1 MLGKINK
8 PFFIAEISSNHNG
21 NIHNAKRLIKMAQKN
36 GADAVKLQTYTPGSM
51 TINSRKKYFMIKKG
65 LWKGFSLW
73 ELYKRA
79 HTPYKWH
86 RELFNYGKKVGI
98 KVFST
103 PFDEKAVNFLE
114 KLNCP
119 FYKVASFEMTDIP
132 LIKKIAS
139 TNKRIIISTGMA
151 SIDEITLSFNKAKEF
166 GAKKITLLYC
176 VSNYP
181 SKTSDFNLNNINIL
195 KKKFKCEIGFS
206 DHSTD
211 NKIAAAAI
219 NAGATVIEKHICL
232 KDVSSLDSNFS
243 INEEEITDFRNAID
257 NSNKKISSD
266 KSFYKKL
273 LGKKYFF
280 RNKSENESKVFRRSI
295 FAIRKIIKGERFS
308 RRNIK
313 KIRPGYGL
321 QPIFFD
327 KLIGKKSPI
336 AIKANEP
343 LPKNIIQKL
352 NLKI

>member
-1 MLGKINK
+1 M
-8 PFFIAEISSNHNG
+8 
-21 NIHNAKRLIKMAQKN
+21 
-36 GADAVKLQTYTPGSM
+36 
-51 TINSRKKYFMIKKG
+51 
-65 LWKGFSLW
+65 
-73 ELYKRA
+73 
-79 HTPYKWH
+79 
-86 RELFNYGKKVGI
+86 
-98 KVFST
+98 
-103 PFDEKAVNFLE
+103 
-114 KLNCP
+114 
-119 FYKVASFEMTDIP
+119 
-132 LIKKIAS
+132 
-139 TNKRIIISTGMA
+139 STGMA
-151 SIDEITLSFNKAKEF
+151 SIDEIALSFNKAKEF

-219 NAGATVIEKHICL
+219 SAGATVIEKHICL

-243 INEEEITDFRNAID
+243 INQEEITDFRNAID
-257 NSNKKISSD
+257 NPNKKIYRY

-295 FAIRKIIKGERFS
+295 FTIRKIIKGERFS

-336 AIKANEP
+336 AFKANEP
-343 LPKNIIQKL
+343 LQKNIIQRL